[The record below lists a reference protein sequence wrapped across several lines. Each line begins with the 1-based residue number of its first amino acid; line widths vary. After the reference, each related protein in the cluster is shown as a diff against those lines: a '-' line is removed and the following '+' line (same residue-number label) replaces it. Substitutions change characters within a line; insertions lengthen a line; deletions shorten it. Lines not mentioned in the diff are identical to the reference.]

1 MQGTEFQFPLNGR
14 VRLRDGIS
22 PEFYGGWAR
31 TGNEGWITERRK
43 DHHNLP
49 EVFVK
54 WDEAHWAYN
63 RQQDCWTYEEHFDL
77 VEETMSE
84 EQNDQSK
91 ALEEVTSAFVGA
103 LRNILAPQQEPPQL
117 LPSPVEAASDASS
130 RASEYAEMVARASE
144 ILHDSE
150 AFAIVSVS
158 RKDDPRAP
166 AGQLAA
172 IVVADSLTPESEA
185 LVGAQLSTLANR
197 YHNDTALMLI
207 GHLTDG
213 SE

>member
-1 MQGTEFQFPLNGR
+1 MQGTEFQFPLHGR
-14 VRLRDGIS
+14 VRLRDGIG

-31 TGNEGWITERRK
+31 TGNEGWITDRRK

-63 RQQDCWTYEEHFDL
+63 RQPDCWTYEEHFDL
-77 VEETMSE
+77 VEEPMSE
-84 EQNDQSK
+84 DNQDN
-91 ALEEVTSAFVGA
+91 ALEQVTTAFVGA
-103 LRNILAPQQEPPQL
+103 LRDIMSSRPGEPPQL
-117 LPSPVEAASDASS
+117 VSPVEEAAQGASA
-130 RASEYAEMVARASE
+130 RTAEYVESVNQVVQA
-144 ILHDSE
+144 LQDSE
-150 AFAIVSVS
+150 AFAIISVS
-158 RKDDPRAP
+158 RKPNPNAP
-166 AGQLAA
+166 AGQLTALA
-172 IVVADSLTPESEA
+172 LGDAMTPEAEA
-185 LVGAQLSTLANR
+185 LVGAQLSALATR